1 MDVTDLEKM
10 GLEKE
15 ILEIMVSEFPHL
27 HEEISRLYDE
37 SNSFIEICEDYAL
50 CLNTI
55 KKAKNMGE
63 TIPDEDLI
71 ELRMVLLDL
80 KEELLSR
87 I

>member
-10 GLEKE
+10 DNEKE
-15 ILEIMVSEFPHL
+15 ILGIIVSEFPHL

-37 SNSFIEICEDYAL
+37 SSSFIEICEDYVL
-50 CLNTI
+50 CLNAI
-55 KKAKNMGE
+55 EKARNMGE
-63 TIPDEDLI
+63 TVPDEDLI